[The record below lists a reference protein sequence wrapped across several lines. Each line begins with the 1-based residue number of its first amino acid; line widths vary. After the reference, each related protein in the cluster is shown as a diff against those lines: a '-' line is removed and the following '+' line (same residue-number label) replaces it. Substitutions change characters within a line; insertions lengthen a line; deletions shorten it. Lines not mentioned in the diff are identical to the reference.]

1 MPWTTE
7 IIQDSLPTQG
17 LHLTVSVKSFPM
29 AGTLGAGSGD
39 LRRDVFGGW
48 RNPILLTILTSENL
62 LVVSKISSP
71 LRFEWR

>member
-7 IIQDSLPTQG
+7 TIQDNLPSQG
-17 LHLTVSVKSFPM
+17 LHLTVSVKSSPM

-39 LRRDVFGGW
+39 LRRDIFGGW
-48 RNPILLTILTSENL
+48 RSPILLAILTSENL

-71 LRFEWR
+71 LRFE